1 MPEYCILKKV
11 FIYQEDMRTVNAYV
25 LSNSATIYMRQK
37 LTELKG
43 EIDKPTNRVENISN
57 PLSIIDNQ
65 TEIIKDIAL
74 NNTINQQD
82 LTNIYRTLH
91 PTTAEYPMD

>member
-1 MPEYCILKKV
+1 MK
-11 FIYQEDMRTVNAYV
+11 
-25 LSNSATIYMRQK
+25 QK
-37 LTELKG
+37 LAELKG

-57 PLSIIDNQ
+57 PLSVIDKQ

-74 NNTINQQD
+74 NNTVNQQD